1 MIKYNRIIYK
11 YFIFLSFIFFSSQNI
26 LFSYE
31 QIQIDYPDKS
41 SNLSATTTYYFKGV
55 NSKALI
61 IYFPGGDGKVYR
73 NCNLR
78 FTDPFI
84 KLTEKNSSDSTYDFV
99 CFNSDKTLDTPGQ
112 WDNYHTNSYILR
124 SDKEHIQRI
133 ESAIN
138 YFKSKTNLPIILFG
152 HSNGGVSVLT
162 TLEYLVRENK
172 VNLINGIIVS
182 ETNDRAANKIKNLFF
197 QSKINIPSIF
207 ILHEKTRCISV
218 NFKNQIAEFDSIIQA
233 KKSPAVILTIQSGGD
248 STGNPCYSGYHMFE
262 GAESEVFEKVQ
273 TQLNK
278 TKFK

>member
-1 MIKYNRIIYK
+1 MLKYNKSICK
-11 YFIFLSFIFFSSQNI
+11 YFIFSFFIFFSFENI

-31 QIQIDYPDKS
+31 QIQIEFPDKS
-41 SNLSATTTYYFKGV
+41 TNQSATTTYYFKGT

-73 NCNLR
+73 NCNLK

-84 KLTEKNSSDSTYDFV
+84 KLTEKNSSEISYDFV

-124 SDKEHIQRI
+124 SDKEHILRI

-162 TLEYLVRENK
+162 TLEHFVRENK
-172 VNLINGIIVS
+172 VNLISGIIIS
-182 ETNDRAANKIKNLFF
+182 ETNDRAVSKIKNLFF
-197 QSKINIPSIF
+197 QSKLNLPSIF
-207 ILHEKTRCISV
+207 LLHEKTRCVSV
-218 NFKNQIAEFDSIIQA
+218 NYKNQVAEYNSIIEA
-233 KKSPAVILTIQSGGD
+233 KKSPAVIIAIQSGGD

-262 GAESEVFEKVQ
+262 GAENEVFEKVQ
-273 TQLNK
+273 NQLNK